1 VPHMRGHCD
10 QREDDAS
17 CGFEVLFQVKGIEGL
32 PKAGETLFC
41 GFGNVWALHDPL
53 IGSLRG
59 MVCLAGAYAGG
70 GFLLEFQRGTE
81 VIVERAPRVG
91 VQIVHQVDQLGIL
104 KRA

>member
-1 VPHMRGHCD
+1 M
-10 QREDDAS
+10 
-17 CGFEVLFQVKGIEGL
+17 
-32 PKAGETLFC
+32 KAGETLFC
-41 GFGNVWALHDPL
+41 GVGNVLALQDPL

-59 MVCLAGAYAGG
+59 VVCLAGAYAGG

-104 KRA
+104 EAGVAEELADVAPVCLFDVGIVVFLVGA